1 MSTFRESVSALGAG
15 LKAKLAVH
23 AVSGEPEEQLR
34 PPIEAFLTASAAA
47 LGFGGVAVV
56 GEVKMPEVAS
66 RPDFAVDLAGL
77 LVGFVEVKA
86 LGKGADPRRFK
97 AKHDVDQFERLRLLP
112 NVLYTDG
119 QQWSLWQNGERIDS
133 VLTLDDDVETAGAS
147 LTAPV
152 GLESLLYKFFS
163 WAPIAPKS
171 ASELASASARLC
183 RFLREDVEFEL
194 TGGDATLKK
203 TAKDWRHL
211 LFPDATDNQFADG
224 YAQAVTFGLLIAQA
238 KGISL
243 EQSTDQ
249 VAKKLGDSNSL
260 IGRALLILG
269 DAAEKTS
276 SLIGAID
283 TMKRVFSAVKW
294 QLLERGNTDAWLYF
308 YEHFLA
314 EYDPDLRKKTG
325 SYYTPPE
332 VVRAMTNL
340 ADEALRDLVELGGG
354 LAEPAVRLIDP
365 AMGTGTYLLEVLRV
379 VAERYAADY
388 GTGGRG
394 PAVTALLSR
403 VIGFEIQLGPFAVA
417 QLRLLAELESLGST
431 ASTGDLRTYVADT
444 LSNPYQESE
453 LFGQLGQ
460 FYEPIA
466 ASRRAA
472 DKIKRDEQIMVV
484 LGNPPYKEKAAGLGG
499 WIETGGVSG
508 AAPLLDYTPPKS
520 WGVGPHVKNLRNLYV
535 FFWRWAAWKV
545 FDSVP
550 REKPGII
557 SFITAAGWLDGDG
570 FQQMRARLR
579 EQATDIYVIECS
591 PEGHQAAVSTRIF
604 QQVQHAVCIVMAVR
618 RPDAAPGVARVL
630 TRSLAA
636 GSRKQK
642 FAELLDVRLDD
653 GGWTAASDHPRAP
666 YVALDTSDWS
676 TYPAMGDLFTYD
688 GSGVMIGRT
697 WPVAPDA
704 ETLTARV
711 KHLLAAENLD
721 VQRGLFLEHPTD
733 RRVDKRN
740 VGGLPGYADRQESI
754 SESDSLEAP
763 VRYSFRSL
771 DRQWVIPDKRL
782 INRPNPSLWA
792 AAGRS
797 QVYMTAPRV
806 EAPHGGPAV
815 SLAASPPDMDH
826 YGNRGGRVYPLR
838 FPNAETSNIRSK
850 LLSALESAFGKAI
863 DPDDV
868 FFYAVGIVSHS
879 GYVSR
884 FKAQLSR
891 PGVRVPF
898 TVDVDLFNEVATL
911 GRQVS
916 FLHTYGTRGSKSD
929 YATSSGGSP
938 RLPADRAPHT
948 LAAAPMPSAAEDFP
962 NELTYDA
969 ASEILYVGKGGIG
982 NVTPAIRD
990 FEIDGTR
997 IIDRWFSSRKSDRAK
1012 PPMQNRRESKLDGFK
1027 PNTWLPE
1034 YTADLI
1040 DLLNVI
1046 GLLVDL
1052 EPSQADA
1059 LDRVLAGGLI
1069 DGLVPDPYADQVS
1082 TSAKSAEEEL
1092 RAAQFGAVSLAGFEE
1107 LDGTDQRSRPE

>member
-1 MSTFRESVSALGAG
+1 MTFGESVSALGAG

-23 AVSGEPEEQLR
+23 AVSGEPEERLR
-34 PPIEAFLTASAAA
+34 PPIEAFLTASASA
-47 LGFGGVAVV
+47 LGFEGVAVV

-97 AKHDVDQFERLRLLP
+97 AKHDAEQFERLRLLP
-112 NVLYTDG
+112 NVIYTDG
-119 QQWSLWQNGERIDS
+119 QQWSLWQNGERVGS
-133 VLTLDDDVETAGAS
+133 VLSLDDDVETAGAK
-147 LTAPV
+147 LTAPA
-152 GLESLLYKFFS
+152 GFEPLLYKFFA
-163 WAPIAPKS
+163 WAPIPPKS
-171 ASELASASARLC
+171 ASELASVSARLC

-194 TGGDATLKK
+194 TSGDATLEK

-211 LFPDATDNQFADG
+211 LFPEATDKQFADG

-243 EQSTDQ
+243 EQPTDQ
-249 VAKKLGDSNSL
+249 VAKTLGDSNSL

-332 VVRAMTNL
+332 VVRAMTNM

-354 LAEPAVRLIDP
+354 LADPAVRLIDP

-388 GTGGRG
+388 GVGGQG

-403 VIGFEIQLGPFAVA
+403 IIGFEIQLGPFAVA

-472 DKIKRDEQIMVV
+472 DKIKREEQIMVV

-550 REKPGII
+550 REKPGIV

-579 EQATDIYVIECS
+579 EQATDIFVIECS
-591 PEGHQAAVSTRIF
+591 PEGHQARVSTRIF

-618 RPDAAPGVARVL
+618 RPDAAATGVGRVL

-653 GGWTAASDHPRAP
+653 DGWSEASEHPRAP
-666 YVALDTSDWS
+666 FVALDTSAWA
-676 TYPAMGDLFTYD
+676 TYPALGDLFTYD
-688 GSGVMIGRT
+688 GSGAMIGRT

-704 ETLTARV
+704 ATLDARAR
-711 KHLLAAENLD
+711 HLLSTDDLAA
-721 VQRGLFLEHPTD
+721 QRELFLEHPTD

-740 VGGLPGYADRQESI
+740 IGGLPGYADQQESVR
-754 SESDSLEAP
+754 EAGSLEAP
-763 VRYSFRSL
+763 SRYSFRSL
-771 DRQWVIPDKRL
+771 DRQWIIPDKRL

-792 AAGRS
+792 SAGGG
-797 QVYMTAPRV
+797 QVFMTAPNEEPPR
-806 EAPHGGPAV
+806 GGPAA
-815 SLAASPPDMDH
+815 SIAATPPDMHH

-838 FPNAETSNIRSK
+838 FPSAETSNVRPRV
-850 LLSALESAFGKAI
+850 LSALKLAFGKAV
-863 DPDDV
+863 DPDDA
-868 FFYAVGIVSHS
+868 FYYAVGIVSHS
-879 GYVSR
+879 AYVEC
-884 FKAQLSR
+884 FKPQLSR

-898 TVDVDLFNEVATL
+898 TVDEDLFDEVAAL

-916 FLHTYGTRGSKSD
+916 FLHTYGTRGAKAN
-929 YATSSGGSP
+929 YATSSGGAP

-948 LAAAPMPSAAEDFP
+948 LASSPMPSSPEDFP
-962 NELTYDA
+962 NELTYDPA
-969 ASEILYVGKGGIG
+969 TNVLYVGKGAIG
-982 NVTPAIRD
+982 NVTPAIRHY
-990 FEIDGTR
+990 EIDGTR

-1012 PPMQNRRESKLDGFK
+1012 PPMQNRRESELDSFK
-1027 PNTWLPE
+1027 PNIWPPE

-1052 EPSQADA
+1052 EHSQADA
-1059 LDRVLAGGLI
+1059 LKRVLAGELI
-1069 DGLVPDPYADQVS
+1069 DGLAPDPYEDQGVS
-1082 TSAKSAEEEL
+1082 STKSAEEEL
-1092 RAAQFGAVSLAGFEE
+1092 RAAQHGAQTIPGLDDFE
-1107 LDGTDQRSRPE
+1107 

>member
-1 MSTFRESVSALGAG
+1 MLGTG
-15 LKAKLAVH
+15 LKLKLAVH

-34 PPIEAFLTASAAA
+34 SPIEAFLSAAA
-47 LGFGGVAVV
+47 TALGFKDVAVV

-66 RPDFAVDLAGL
+66 RPDFAVDSAGL

-97 AKHDVDQFERLRLLP
+97 AKHDVEQFERLRLLP
-112 NVLYTDG
+112 NVIYTDG
-119 QQWSLWQNGERIDS
+119 QQWSLWQNGERVGAI
-133 VLTLDDDVETAGAS
+133 LTLDEDVETAGSS
-147 LTAPV
+147 LTAPSD
-152 GLESLLYKFFS
+152 LEQLLYSFYS
-163 WAPIAPKS
+163 WAPIAPTS

-203 TAKDWRHL
+203 TATDWRHL
-211 LFPDATDNQFADG
+211 LFPEATDTQFADG

-269 DAAEKTS
+269 DAAEKTP

-283 TMKRVFSAVKW
+283 TMKRVFSAVNW
-294 QLLERGNTDAWLYF
+294 HLLERGNTDAWLYF

-340 ADEALRDLVELGGG
+340 ADEALRDLVQLGGG
-354 LAEPAVRLIDP
+354 LADPAVRLIDP

-388 GTGGRG
+388 GTGGQG

-466 ASRRAA
+466 ASRHEA
-472 DKIKRDEQIMVV
+472 DKIKRDEQILVV

-508 AAPLLDYTPPKS
+508 AAPLRDYLPPTA

-545 FDSVP
+545 FDSAP
-550 REKPGII
+550 REKPGIV

-579 EQATDIYVIECS
+579 EQATDIYVIDCS

-618 RPDAAPGVARVL
+618 RSDAVSGVARVL
-630 TRSLAA
+630 TRSLSA
-636 GSRKQK
+636 GPRKQK
-642 FAELLDVRLDD
+642 FSELLDIRLDD
-653 GGWTAASDHPRAP
+653 DGWSVAGEHPRAP
-666 YVALDTSDWS
+666 FVPLDTSDWA
-676 TYPAMGDLFTYD
+676 TYPALGDLFKYD

-704 ETLTARV
+704 ATLSARV
-711 KHLLAAENLD
+711 GHLLSTED
-721 VQRGLFLEHPTD
+721 VTAQRDLFLEHPRD
-733 RRVDKRN
+733 RRVDKEKI
-740 VGGLPGYADRQESI
+740 GGLPGFDDRPESVRDAA
-754 SESDSLEAP
+754 ELEAP

-771 DRQWVIPDKRL
+771 DRQWIVPDKRV
-782 INRPNPSLWA
+782 INQPNPSLWT
-792 AAGRS
+792 AAGTP
-797 QVYMTAPRV
+797 QIYLTAPRV
-806 EAPHGGPAV
+806 EAPRGGPAA

-838 FPNAETSNIRSK
+838 FPSAETSNVHPEIV
-850 LLSALESAFGKAI
+850 SALELAFGKSI

-879 GYVSR
+879 GYVTY
-884 FKAQLSR
+884 FKSQLSR

-898 TVDVDLFNEVATL
+898 TVDADLFVEVAAL
-911 GRQVS
+911 GRRVA
-916 FLHTYGTRGSKSD
+916 FLHTYGTRGSKAD
-929 YATSSGGSP
+929 YGTSSGGAP

-948 LAAAPMPSAAEDFP
+948 LAIAPMPSAPDNFP
-962 NELTYDA
+962 NQLTYDS
-969 ASEILYVGKGGIG
+969 ASQVLYVGTGGIG

-990 FEIDGTR
+990 FEIDGTK
-997 IIDRWFSSRKSDRAK
+997 IIDRWFASRKSDRSK
-1012 PPMQNRRESKLDGFK
+1012 PSMQNRRESKLDSFK
-1027 PNTWLPE
+1027 PDTWLPE

-1052 EPSQADA
+1052 EPTQADA
-1059 LDRVLAGGLI
+1059 LQRVLAGELV
-1069 DGLVPDPYADQVS
+1069 DGLVPDPYSDQVS
-1082 TSAKSAEEEL
+1082 TAAKSEEERL
-1092 RAAQFGAVSLAGFEE
+1092 RAAQFGAVALAGFEDLGGDE
-1107 LDGTDQRSRPE
+1107 QP